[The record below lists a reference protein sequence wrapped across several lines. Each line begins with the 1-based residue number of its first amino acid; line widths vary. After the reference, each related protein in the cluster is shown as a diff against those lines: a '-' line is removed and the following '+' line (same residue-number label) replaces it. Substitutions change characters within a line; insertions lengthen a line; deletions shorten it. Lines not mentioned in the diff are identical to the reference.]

1 MSRLQE
7 WTEFVEK
14 VREAWRV
21 EELIGLDVEIGLNG
35 LAICPLHN
43 DHDPSLHVWGDSW
56 FCHGACQT
64 GGDVFSYYQRKH
76 DVGWKESVI
85 ELGKLK
91 GLAWTTNG
99 AEEDPEFAEEMSRLI
114 ETRRVRTILTS
125 AAWFCARTT
134 PTKARR
140 WIEETWGFT
149 PAMQIASGI
158 GYVQSEN
165 LIYWLQEEEEYSDED
180 LLKTGLF
187 IRARGG
193 IECFFDCRVMFP
205 YFRQGLAVFAIGRR
219 TPWTADE
226 PYEQGKYKKLLTHS
240 EDRHPYVAE
249 CIQNEHFY
257 GEDDARGAPSE
268 IRFVTEG
275 VADAALA
282 RAIGLK
288 CISPVTTRFRQA
300 DYPKLEEIGRRIQRP
315 LVICNDSDVL
325 EDGTSPGLEGAKK
338 TAEHLFRVGVDARI
352 LQIPRPEGQTK
363 IDLNDYLRRLIQE
376 ARDAGN
382 EDPLVAAKRAFLTF
396 AAGAQPYP
404 EFMVGQIP
412 TDLNPTEQHTRL
424 TEVFKLVAT
433 CAPVEREGYVS
444 IIARRFRIS
453 KATVKR
459 SIEEHVDEGE
469 RRDQQ
474 EEAQPTVISDDRIRG
489 QIFEDLDH
497 YYLRGRSN
505 DEIISSFTLTPTQII
520 ETPEGRI
527 FDCDVRTTSGITLRH
542 RFPKHAFNSKR
553 ELLKSITH
561 SAMTWTGNDDN
572 AQALLGLL
580 NAVDLPVHKG
590 TQSLGL
596 FETEDGLR
604 WVTPDGAFG
613 PDGPVDAQSVVYAG
627 TPSVIG
633 GRLEYSF
640 PSADETRELASKALP
655 LLQSI
660 NDAKVMLPSIGWW
673 FATTI
678 KPLLFRR
685 FGHFPIFMVHGTQGG
700 GKTSI
705 VRDAFWPLLGV
716 YRGRD
721 PFSCTDTM
729 FSMIKNLSSTTSI
742 PLVYDEFRVDLGR
755 HRIDQIHRIARRVY
769 NQEVELR
776 GRSDQAMNQYPL
788 SAPLCI
794 VGETKPEN
802 DPALL
807 ERLIVINPDKTALTT
822 DRIERFGALTRL
834 PLHKL
839 AGPLATFAMRQDVNE
854 LADAGVAYTQ
864 NLLGRIERSFVPIRC
879 LDNLSVMMC
888 GVVLFERFADALGV
902 ELPDMD
908 YVGGFR
914 AAVEEILEGEENVKD
929 SFDHFIEQLH
939 VLAHLGSLRE
949 GKHYALKEGT
959 LFLHLPS
966 CHKVYLDERRKSGLE
981 DATNGLRALK
991 KIAREKHRAGGY
1003 VTDIDFSVNIGDS
1016 KMRCVT
1022 IDQEKVPTSLDF
1034 ERLPANGKKDDE
1046 FSSYSRR
1053 YTREPRE
1060 DDDDGYATN

>member
-7 WTEFVEK
+7 WKEFVEK
-14 VREAWRV
+14 VREAWTV
-21 EELIGLDVEIGLNG
+21 EELIQLDVEIGSNG

-43 DHDPSLHVWGDSW
+43 DHDPSLHVWDNAW

-76 DVGWKESVI
+76 DVDWKESVV

-99 AEEDPEFAEEMSRLI
+99 VEEDPEFAEEMSRLI

-140 WIEETWGFT
+140 WIEETWGFDRE
-149 PAMQIASGI
+149 MQIAAGI

-165 LIYWLQEEEEYSDED
+165 LIYWLRDEEGYSDED

-187 IRARGG
+187 IRSSGG

-226 PYEQGKYKKLLTHS
+226 PFEQGKYKKLLTHS
-240 EDRHPYVAE
+240 EDRHPYVSP
-249 CIQNEHFY
+249 CIQNEHLY
-257 GEDDARGAPSE
+257 GEDDARGAPNE

-338 TAEHLFRVGVDARI
+338 TAEHLFRAGIDARI
-352 LQIPRPEGQTK
+352 LQIPRPDGETK
-363 IDLNDYLRRLIQE
+363 IDLNDYLRRLLKE
-376 ARDAGN
+376 AREAGS
-382 EDPLVAAKRAFLTF
+382 EDPIKTAKRAFLAF
-396 AAGAQPYP
+396 ADSALPYP
-404 EFMVGQIP
+404 NFQLQQVP
-412 TDLNPTEQHTRL
+412 TDLNPTEQHARL
-424 TEVFKLVAT
+424 TNVFKLVAT
-433 CAPVEREGYVS
+433 CPPVEREGYAT

-453 KATVKR
+453 KSTVKR
-459 SIEEHVDEGE
+459 SIEEHVDEDE

-474 EEAQPTVISDDRIRG
+474 QAAQPASVISDDRIRG

-497 YYLRGRSN
+497 YYLRGRTS
-505 DEIISSFTLTPTQII
+505 DEVISSFTLTPTQII
-520 ETPEGRI
+520 ETEDGRV
-527 FDCDVRTTSGITLRH
+527 FNCEVRTTSGVRLRH
-542 RFPKHAFNSKR
+542 QFPKQAFNSKR

-572 AQALLGLL
+572 TQALLGLI
-580 NAVDLPVHKG
+580 NAVDLPVHQG
-590 TQSLGL
+590 TNALGL
-596 FETEDGLR
+596 CETSDGLR
-604 WVTPDGAFG
+604 WVTPDGSFG
-613 PDGPVDAQSVVYAG
+613 PDGPVDDQSVVYAG
-627 TPSVIG
+627 GASVIG
-633 GRLEYSF
+633 GRLDYSF
-640 PSADETRELASKALP
+640 PSADETLELARKALP
-655 LLQSI
+655 MLQEI
-660 NDAKVMLPSIGWW
+660 NDAKVVLPSIGWW
-673 FATTI
+673 FATTL
-678 KPLLFRR
+678 KPLLFRS

-742 PLVYDEFRVDLGR
+742 PLVYDEFRNDLGR

-807 ERLIVINPDKTALTT
+807 ERLIVINPDKTALTPE
-822 DRIERFGALTRL
+822 RIKRFGELTSL
-834 PLHKL
+834 PLQKL
-839 AGPLATFAMRQDVNE
+839 SGPLASFAMSLDVNE
-854 LADAGVAYTQ
+854 LVEAGKSYTE
-864 NLLGRIERSFVPIRC
+864 NLLGRIERDFVPIRC
-879 LDNLSVMMC
+879 LDNLRVMMC
-888 GVVLFERFADALGV
+888 GVVIFERFASELGV

-914 AAVEEILEGEENVKD
+914 AAVEEILEGEASVKD
-929 SFDHFIEQLH
+929 AFDHFIEQLH
-939 VLAHLGSLRE
+939 VLAHLGALRE
-949 GKHYALKEGT
+949 SKHYALKDGT

-981 DATNGLRALK
+981 DASNGLRALK

-1003 VTDIDFSVNIGDS
+1003 VTDIDFAAAIGDS
-1016 KMRCVT
+1016 TMRCVA
-1022 IDQEKVPTSLDF
+1022 IDQDKVPASLDF
-1034 ERLPANGKKDDE
+1034 ERLPANGKREDE
-1046 FSSYSRR
+1046 FTNYRSR
-1053 YTREPRE
+1053 YEPRE
-1060 DDDDGYATN
+1060 DDDDEYGAN